1 MADRRAGAAL
11 ALALLAGCSQ
21 APTYHPPAIPM
32 PARFREADA
41 GVWRDAAPAPP
52 DPALAWWTGLGD
64 PELDALE
71 TRMLSGNPSLAEAV
85 ARHDAALA
93 RYGAAH
99 ADTLPTLGAGAAI
112 TANRQ
117 SNDRP
122 LRGANQ
128 PDFYGAQTVGAG
140 IAAPVDIWGQ
150 LGDRARAARAE
161 AEASADD
168 LAFARTALTAELAR
182 RYVALRG
189 LDAEGAILASAV
201 KVYAEAVR
209 VVRARF
215 ATGTASGIDLGR
227 VEAQLAD
234 AQGQLDEIR
243 GARAVAEHAI
253 AVLVGVQPADLSI
266 PIDVPPLRPLPI
278 VATVPA
284 TVLQS
289 RADIV
294 AAERRVYAANR
305 AIGVARAAWF
315 PAITL
320 GAAGGR
326 QSTALAGLA
335 AAPNL
340 FWSLGPQ
347 MVLPLFDGGARR
359 ARVREARAQWREAT
373 ELYRGTVLAAMG
385 QVEDNLAQGRQLASE
400 LTAADRAAGAEASA
414 ARLVYDRY
422 IKGVAS
428 ILEVVTAQGNE
439 LDLRRRAEH
448 TRTRL
453 LQTGISLR
461 EAIGDP
467 AGIAPTG

>member
-1 MADRRAGAAL
+1 MAEARRWSIL

-21 APTYHPPAIPM
+21 APAYHPPAM
-32 PARFREADA
+32 PLAPAFHEADGA
-41 GVWRDAAPAPP
+41 VWHDAAPARP
-52 DPALAWWTGLGD
+52 DPAQAWWSAMGD
-64 PELDALE
+64 DELDALE
-71 TRMLSGNPSLAEAV
+71 TRMLAGNPSLAEAV

-99 ADTLPTLGAGAAI
+99 ADTLPTVGAGAVI

-140 IAAPVDIWGQ
+140 ASAPVDIWQQ
-150 LGDRARAARAE
+150 LGDRARAARAQ
-161 AEASADD
+161 AEADADD
-168 LAFARTALTAELAR
+168 LAFARIALEGELAR

-201 KVYAEAVR
+201 QVYAEAVR

-215 ATGTASGIDLGR
+215 AAGTASGIDLGR

-234 AQGQLDEIR
+234 AQSQLADIH
-243 GARAVAEHAI
+243 GTRAVAEHAI
-253 AVLVGVQPADLSI
+253 AVLVGVQPAELSI
-266 PIDVPPLRPLPI
+266 PTAVPPLHPLPI
-278 VATVPA
+278 AAGVPA
-284 TVLQS
+284 DVLQA
-289 RADIV
+289 RADIA

-326 QSTALAGLA
+326 QSTALSGLA

-359 ARVREARAQWREAT
+359 ARVQEAQAQWREAT
-373 ELYRGTVLAAMG
+373 AHYRATVLAAMAE
-385 QVEDNLAQGRQLASE
+385 VEDNLAQGRQLAGEVS
-400 LTAADRAAGAEASA
+400 AADRAASAEASA

-428 ILEVVTAQGNE
+428 TLEVVTAQSNE
-439 LDLRRRAEH
+439 LELRRRAAH

-461 EAIGDP
+461 EALGDP
-467 AGIAPTG
+467 AAITHN

>member
-1 MADRRAGAAL
+1 M
-11 ALALLAGCSQ
+11 
-21 APTYHPPAIPM
+21 
-32 PARFREADA
+32 
-41 GVWRDAAPAPP
+41 
-52 DPALAWWTGLGD
+52 
-64 PELDALE
+64 
-71 TRMLSGNPSLAEAV
+71 
-85 ARHDAALA
+85 ARHEAALA
-93 RYGAAH
+93 RYGAAR
-99 ADTLPTLGAGAAI
+99 ADTLPTVGAGAAI
-112 TANRQ
+112 TTNRQ

-140 IAAPVDIWGQ
+140 ISAPVDIWAQ

-161 AEASADD
+161 ATADADD
-168 LAFARTALTAELAR
+168 LAFARIALEADLAR

-201 KVYAEAVR
+201 KVYGEAVR

-234 AQGQLDEIR
+234 AQAQLADIR
-243 GARAVAEHAI
+243 GTRAVAEHAI
-253 AVLVGVQPADLSI
+253 AVLVGVQPAELSI

-278 VATVPA
+278 VAGVPA
-284 TVLQS
+284 DVLQA
-289 RADIV
+289 RADIA

-326 QSTALAGLA
+326 QATTLAGLA

-359 ARVREARAQWREAT
+359 ARVQEARAQWREAT
-373 ELYRGTVLAAMG
+373 AHYRATVLSAMA
-385 QVEDNLAQGRQLASE
+385 QVEDNLAQGRQLAGEVS
-400 LTAADRAAGAEASA
+400 AADRAASAEASA

-428 ILEVVTAQGNE
+428 ILDVVTAQGNE

-453 LQTGISLR
+453 LQTGITLR
-461 EAIGDP
+461 EALGDP
-467 AGIAPTG
+467 AAIRDN